1 MLAYC
6 WYYYGGAISA
16 TAYHYWKLHKTE
28 KRLKIEKVKSH
39 ELAKK
44 LKLALHTINEHERN
58 PDLIHSREFNLDYL
72 SMRMEEPHFCDVI
85 LAQIKVNL
93 RQKVAPALM
102 PTAADSGQVRKVDVF
117 FDVSYQPEH
126 HDDSQIRVLFRIHV
140 KLSKIPTHG
149 SHSILKEL
157 EAGLENFVSA
167 SDENRN

>member
-1 MLAYC
+1 M
-6 WYYYGGAISA
+6 GGAISA
-16 TAYHYWKLHKTE
+16 TAYYYWKLHKTE
-28 KRLKIEKVKSH
+28 KQLKIEKVKSH

-102 PTAADSGQVRKVDVF
+102 PTAADSGQVRKVDVV
-117 FDVSYQPEH
+117 FDVSNQNTMM
-126 HDDSQIRVLFRIHV
+126 IRSSVFSFASMSSYRKFLPMVHTVFSRSW
-140 KLSKIPTHG
+140 KL
-149 SHSILKEL
+149 
-157 EAGLENFVSA
+157 A
-167 SDENRN
+167 